1 MHILGK
7 LFSFPR
13 LKHFN
18 KSYQQKE
25 EEKKQTKEHAKQGRE
40 DQGFFLQ
47 SKHFFLSYELT
58 KVSTRIVVS
67 PGKILEKKKS
77 KATPSPTLSS
87 VKATYFLWHGI
98 AGCRTISHFFEKT
111 AKHLLMQMVPIWA
124 KSNSVILWGINV
136 MYFFN

>member
-13 LKHFN
+13 LMHFN

-25 EEKKQTKEHAKQGRE
+25 EETNKRTCKAGEGRPRVLFTIQT
-40 DQGFFLQ
+40 FFLVLWINESIYQNSSQ
-47 SKHFFLSYELT
+47 SRENT
-58 KVSTRIVVS
+58 
-67 PGKILEKKKS
+67 GEKKKS

-111 AKHLLMQMVPIWA
+111 SKHLLMQMVPIWA